1 MKKILL
7 IERAPR
13 FSPNSVEKDRLI
25 LHAVGGLLQ
34 GNHAVEYVNEEALT
48 PPLAAD
54 CILSMG
60 RLPQTLAIL
69 LQKESEGT
77 RVLNPA
83 SSLMKATR
91 SYIDRTLRTQG
102 LPLAPLKGDH
112 GYWLKRGDAAA
123 QTRDDVQY
131 ATSEADCQRL
141 LAKFH
146 SRGINDVVVTAHVVG
161 DLVKF
166 YGVMGTG
173 FFRCFYPTDDGD
185 TKFSDEHINGKAQ
198 HFAFNKSA
206 AQAVAERMATLLQ
219 IPIYG
224 GDMIVKADG
233 SLAVIDFNDWPSF
246 SRCRSEAT
254 EAISQLVSKN

>member
-1 MKKILL
+1 MKKVLL

-25 LHAVGGLLQ
+25 LHAVGNLLQ
-34 GNHAVEYVNEEALT
+34 DNCAVEYVNEEALT
-48 PPLAAD
+48 MPLAAD

-69 LQKESEGT
+69 TQKEREGIQ
-77 RVLNPA
+77 VLNPA

-91 SYIDRTLRTQG
+91 SYIDRTFRAQG
-102 LPLAPLKGDH
+102 LPLAPIKGDH
-112 GYWLKRGDAAA
+112 GYWLKRGDASA
-123 QTRDDVQY
+123 QTRNDIQY
-131 ATSEADCQRL
+131 AANETDCQRL
-141 LAKFH
+141 LNDFH
-146 SRGINDVVVTAHVVG
+146 SRGIDDVVVTAHVIG

-166 YGVMGTG
+166 YGVAGTG

-185 TKFSDEHINGKAQ
+185 TKFSDERINGEAQ
-198 HFAFNKSA
+198 HFAFNISE

-224 GDMIVKADG
+224 GDLIVRADG
-233 SLAVIDFNDWPSF
+233 TLAVIDFNDWPSY
-246 SRCRSEAT
+246 SRCRGEAAK
-254 EAISQLVSKN
+254 AICQLVSNK